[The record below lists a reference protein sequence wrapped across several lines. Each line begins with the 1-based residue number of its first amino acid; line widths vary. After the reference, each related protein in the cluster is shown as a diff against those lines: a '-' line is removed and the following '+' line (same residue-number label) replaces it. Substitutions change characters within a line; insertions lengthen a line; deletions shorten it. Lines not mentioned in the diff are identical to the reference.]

1 MEEAMVMRMW
11 ITNKNNRKITTA
23 MSESMV
29 RFLSI
34 AIENGCIGSTFAE
47 DDERVI
53 VYTRWSNEMTLEQ
66 FRSSKEYHS
75 QEGKIIQ
82 SFAAAGFEIP
92 DDILFNSTA
101 KILFSNSSKSIQ

>member
-1 MEEAMVMRMW
+1 MEKSPVMRMW
-11 ITNKNNRKITTA
+11 ITNKNNRKITHA

-29 RFLSI
+29 AFLSI

-47 DDERVI
+47 DEERVI
-53 VYTRWSNEMTLEQ
+53 VYTRWSDEMALEM
-66 FRSSKEYHS
+66 FRSSKEYHT
-75 QEGKIIQ
+75 QEGKIIE

-101 KILFSNSSKSIQ
+101 KILFSNI

>member
-1 MEEAMVMRMW
+1 
-11 ITNKNNRKITTA
+11 

-29 RFLSI
+29 EFLST
-34 AIENGCIGSTFAE
+34 AIEKGCIGSTFAE

-53 VYTRWSNEMTLEQ
+53 VYTRWSDEATLEH
-66 FRSSKEYHS
+66 FRSSKEYKNLEES
-75 QEGKIIQ
+75 IIQ

-101 KILFSNSSKSIQ
+101 KILFSN

>member
-1 MEEAMVMRMW
+1 MW
-11 ITNKNNRKITTA
+11 ITNKKTRDITAA
-23 MSESMV
+23 MNESMV
-29 RFLSI
+29 AFLSV

-101 KILFSNSSKSIQ
+101 KILFSNRSKSIQ

>member
-11 ITNKNNRKITTA
+11 ITNKNNKKITTA

-29 RFLSI
+29 SFLSI

-101 KILFSNSSKSIQ
+101 KILFSNRSRSIQ

>member
-1 MEEAMVMRMW
+1 MVMRMW

-29 RFLSI
+29 SFLSI

-82 SFAAAGFEIP
+82 SFDAAGFEIP

-101 KILFSNSSKSIQ
+101 KILFSNRSKSIQ

>member
-1 MEEAMVMRMW
+1 MVMRMW

-29 RFLSI
+29 SFLSI

-53 VYTRWSNEMTLEQ
+53 VYTRWSNAMTLEQ

-101 KILFSNSSKSIQ
+101 KILFSNRSKSIQ